1 MKELE
6 ERARRVLDV
15 VRDRHNPAPADAARV
30 RAALQARVW
39 AEPALLQVSSRPAL
53 EARLLRKLLLAFG
66 VGGGAGFAAGLYVA
80 QAVAPAPA
88 MHVVEAP
95 ATARPVAVAASA
107 ADDIGGS
114 DGKVAAS
121 VAASE
126 ETRSHTSA
134 VHEPGTSAEGRVP
147 PVLADSR
154 RKPLEPPGSAARS
167 AQTPTLSGPNPLKAE
182 LDGLRRAQE
191 LLHQGE
197 PAWALARLNELD
209 RAQVGSVL
217 LEERAAT
224 RAIAEC
230 LLGGD
235 PKAQASEFER
245 RFPRSAHLEQVRSSC
260 SRAHQNGTSSA
271 PVQPAQTETPASR
284 HE

>member
-15 VRDRHNPAPADAARV
+15 VRDQHNPVPADAARV
-30 RAALQARVW
+30 RAALQARVLL
-39 AEPALLQVSSRPAL
+39 EPALLQVSSRPAL

-80 QAVAPAPA
+80 QSFAPAPA
-88 MHVVEAP
+88 GNRVQAP
-95 ATARPVAVAASA
+95 ATASPVVVTASA
-107 ADDIGGS
+107 AGDTGNADGS
-114 DGKVAAS
+114 VNGKVAAPL
-121 VAASE
+121 AA
-126 ETRSHTSA
+126 
-134 VHEPGTSAEGRVP
+134 VP
-147 PVLADSR
+147 LVSADSR
-154 RKPLEPPGSAARS
+154 RKLLEPRGSAAHS
-167 AQTPTLSGPNPLKAE
+167 AQAPQLNGPSPLKAE

-230 LLGGD
+230 LLGRD
-235 PKAQASEFER
+235 PKAQAAEFER

-260 SRAHQNGTSSA
+260 SPEHQNGTPRA
-271 PVQPAQTETPASR
+271 PVQPAQTEAPASR